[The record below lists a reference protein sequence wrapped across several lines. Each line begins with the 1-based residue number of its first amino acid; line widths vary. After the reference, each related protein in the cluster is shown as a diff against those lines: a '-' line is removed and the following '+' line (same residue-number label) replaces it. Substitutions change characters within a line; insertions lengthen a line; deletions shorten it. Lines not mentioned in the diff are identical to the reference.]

1 MEEYISNDK
10 RTYRPVRTG
19 RFSREEINV
28 FCRRIIDISGVE
40 WRDCQ
45 MLQRNLFDTNLFRGE
60 KIFVSYEWRGCNN
73 GVRFPPRRI
82 SRWYCRYGC
91 HGDRHRDNSLV
102 PVAKKNPKSLNYQEP
117 LSRLIKFRQSF
128 HSDGFHGT
136 GEGRGNERGMVIKG
150 R

>member
-1 MEEYISNDK
+1 MEEYVSNDK
-10 RTYRPVRTG
+10 RTYRPVQ
-19 RFSREEINV
+19 FSREEINV

-45 MLQRNLFDTNLFRGE
+45 MCCREIFSIRIFFEAKKYSFRTNDAGATT
-60 KIFVSYEWRGCNN
+60 